1 MDEIAVTVIM
11 PSLNVATYI
20 EESVKSVL
28 SQTLN
33 NIEILCIDAGSNDG
47 TLDIL
52 QRLVENDERIR
63 LINSDRKSYGYQV
76 NIGIQQAQGKYLA
89 IVETDDYID
98 EGMYERLYNVAE
110 NESAEIVKSDY
121 YAYRTQQ
128 DGTRFF
134 VKRMLHLDSELYNR
148 VFNPIEEG
156 NVACDDWFLWNGIY
170 KTDFIRANDITLSE
184 TAGAAFQDIGF
195 LYKTNA
201 VATRVVYLRDA
212 FYRYCVDREGSS
224 SNSGKGLLYSCQE
237 FEQLLLE
244 IESITLSQ
252 KQACYTR
259 MAKSFY
265 CCMMGI
271 RNYSIF
277 DNSEYMEKYNWFQ
290 QNLIEAIKNGL
301 VMKSSFTDGMWDEL
315 QNLMLSFES
324 YKANRECSRER
335 LKNNLLGKRIII
347 FGCGNYGM
355 EAFDTLKENQLE
367 VECFMDN
374 NSALWGTWVNGKEI
388 RNPED
393 VKKLNERYYLIANE
407 NYWKEIREQL
417 LKLGC
422 DEDRILIY
430 KYEIA

>member
-1 MDEIAVTVIM
+1 MEEIAISVIM
-11 PSLNVATYI
+11 PSLNVVPYI

-33 NIEILCIDAGSNDG
+33 CIEILCIDAGSDDG
-47 TLDIL
+47 TLEIL
-52 QRLVENDERIR
+52 QRLAQNDERIR

-76 NIGIQQAQGKYLA
+76 NIGIQRARGKYLA
-89 IVETDDYID
+89 IVETDDYVD
-98 EGMYERLYNVAE
+98 KGMYERLYHVAE
-110 NESAEIVKSDY
+110 KEAAEIVKSDY

-128 DGTRFF
+128 NGSRFF

-170 KTDFIRANDITLSE
+170 KTDFIRANNITLNE
-184 TAGAAFQDIGF
+184 TDGAAFQDIGF
-195 LYKTNA
+195 LYKTNSI
-201 VATRVVYLRDA
+201 ATRVVYLRDC

-224 SNSGKGLLYSCQE
+224 SNSGKGLLYSYQE
-237 FEQLLLE
+237 FERLFTE
-244 IESITLSQ
+244 IESMTLNQ
-252 KQACYTR
+252 KQAYYTR

-271 RNYSIF
+271 QDYSIF
-277 DNSEYMEKYNWFQ
+277 NNSEYMEKYNWFQ
-290 QNLIEAIKNGL
+290 LNLVEAIKTDL
-301 VMKSSFTDGMWDEL
+301 VVKSSFVDGMWDEL
-315 QNLMLSFES
+315 QKLLVSFEY
-324 YKANRECSRER
+324 YKTNHEQAKER
-335 LKNNLLGKRIII
+335 LKTYLQGKQIVI

-355 EAFDTLKENQLE
+355 EAFDTLKEKQLD

-374 NSALWGTWVNGKEI
+374 NSILWGSWVNGKEI

-393 VKKLNERYYLIANE
+393 VKKLKGRYYLIANE
-407 NYWKEIREQL
+407 NYWKEIKGQL
-417 LKLGC
+417 LNLGC

-430 KYEIA
+430 KYEIS